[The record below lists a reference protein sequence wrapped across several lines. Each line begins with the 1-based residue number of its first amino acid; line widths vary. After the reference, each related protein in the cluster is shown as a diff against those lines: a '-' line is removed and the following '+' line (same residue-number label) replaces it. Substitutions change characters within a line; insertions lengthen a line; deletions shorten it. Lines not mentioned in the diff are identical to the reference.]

1 MKNMFLQ
8 DWYFP
13 TKNTYRKCAFIS
25 PWSQKFSLA
34 HGLCHSFEPLSGQN
48 SNLTHVLKVTKSK

>member
-8 DWYFP
+8 DWYCP
-13 TKNTYRKCAFIS
+13 TKNTYRKCAFIT

-34 HGLCHSFEPLSGQN
+34 YGLCHGFEPLSGQN
-48 SNLTHVLKVTKSK
+48 SNLTHV